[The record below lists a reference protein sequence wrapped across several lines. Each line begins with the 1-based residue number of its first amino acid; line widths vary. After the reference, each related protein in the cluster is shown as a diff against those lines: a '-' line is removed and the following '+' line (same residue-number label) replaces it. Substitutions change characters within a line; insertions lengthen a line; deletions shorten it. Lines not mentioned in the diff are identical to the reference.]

1 MRTGQGSAEQ
11 RRSLVLLHGLGR
23 SPRAML
29 PLAMA
34 ARRRGYRVLNLGYRS
49 RVEGI
54 GAHAERLAAAVDR
67 LEAAGPLYFATHSL
81 GGIVLRYAVAH
92 GMLHPPRIAR
102 AVMLAPPNQGSEV
115 ASYVL
120 EHRYLK
126 RLGGRVLGP
135 SGHELGLGQ
144 RGLVRHL
151 PPVEFEVGVIAGSRA
166 LNPAFRRIL
175 HGPNDGTVTVRGTV
189 VDGMRDHVVVPCGH
203 TFIMASPQVLAQT
216 FHFLEHGSF
225 IRHRA

>member
-1 MRTGQGSAEQ
+1 MRTRQGAAEQ
-11 RRSLVLLHGLGR
+11 VRSLVLLHGLGR

-49 RVEGI
+49 RAGRI
-54 GAHAERLAAAVDR
+54 AAHAEWLVSAVDR
-67 LEAAGPLYFATHSL
+67 FEVADRLYFATHSL

-92 GMLHPPRIAR
+92 GMLDPSRIAR

-135 SGHELGLGQ
+135 SGHELGLGE
-144 RGLVRHL
+144 RGLVRQL
-151 PPVEFEVGVIAGSRA
+151 PPVEFDVGVIAGSRA
-166 LNPAFRRIL
+166 LNPAFRRVL
-175 HGPNDGTVTVRGTV
+175 HGPNDGTVTVQGTI

-225 IRHRA
+225 IQQRA